1 MIKDSV
7 LDLVGETPIVYLKK
21 LSEKYHNN
29 IYVKLEG
36 GNPFGSIK
44 DRIAK
49 KIISSA
55 FKDGLINQSTTIIEA
70 TSGNTGI
77 GLAGVCLYYNLPLII
92 IMPNNVSNERILL
105 LKAYHAKVIL
115 TDKKYGMKGCLDK
128 LKEMT
133 STINNYFIPS
143 QFENM
148 NNPLTHYEITGKE
161 ITNCLSEIDGIVMG
175 IGTGGTISGI
185 GKYFK
190 EKSPTTLIIGVLPK
204 ENNVIDGIGPGFIP
218 STLNLKVVDNIYNI
232 SRESS
237 KQGCEELLTSE
248 ALFCGFSTGAAFIG
262 VKKLIEEKNL
272 VNRNILF
279 ISPDYGI
286 KYLSKWIDE

>member
-1 MIKDSV
+1 MIKNNI
-7 LDLVGETPIVYLKK
+7 LDLIGETPIVHLKK

-36 GNPFGSIK
+36 VNPFGSIK

-49 KIISSA
+49 KIITTA
-55 FKDGLINQSTTIIEA
+55 FNEGLIKQGTTIIEA

-92 IMPNNVSNERILL
+92 IMPNNVSNERVLL
-105 LKAYHAKVIL
+105 LKAYHATVIL
-115 TDKKYGMKGCLDK
+115 TDKKYGMKGCLEK

-133 STINNYFIPS
+133 STMDNYFIPS

-148 NNPLTHYEITGKE
+148 NNPLAHYEVTGKE
-161 ITNCLSEIDGIVMG
+161 ISESLNNIDGIVMG
-175 IGTGGTISGI
+175 IGTGGTISGV

-190 EKSPTTLIIGVLPK
+190 EHSPETLIIGILPK

-218 STLNLKVVDNIYNI
+218 STLNLKVIDSIFNI
-232 SRESS
+232 SRASS

-248 ALFCGFSTGAAFIG
+248 ALFCGFSTGAAFQG
-262 VKKLIEEKNL
+262 VKQLIEEKKL
-272 VNRNILF
+272 VDKNILF

-286 KYLSKWIDE
+286 KYLSKWFDE